1 MALEREKSMNRMM
14 QAARIGGMTG
24 ALLVLLGMAPRAAQ
38 AQFNSNLGNVT
49 LNALVQDYI
58 AVNVNV
64 AAVNFFLVP
73 GTGPTAGAPVV
84 TVTTTW
90 NMNPGNKPTLSLY
103 GYFAS
108 SAAALTSGAGNNIPS
123 ANVLAS
129 VNGGAPAAFLQS
141 GPFGAAGASL
151 QIFSLVISGLNKNG
165 TRNDTLNLLINLTSQ
180 PNLPAGVYSG
190 VLNLQARAL

>member
-1 MALEREKSMNRMM
+1 MALELEKSMNRVI
-14 QAARIGGMTG
+14 QAVRFGGMAG
-24 ALLVLLGMAPRAAQ
+24 AFLVLLGMPHVAQ
-38 AQFNSNLGNVT
+38 AQFVSNVGNVT
-49 LNALVQDYI
+49 LNASVQDFI
-58 AVNVNV
+58 AVNVNA

-73 GTGPTAGAPVV
+73 GTGPTAGAPTV

-90 NMNPGNKPTLSLY
+90 NLNPGNKPTLSLY

-108 SAAALTSGAGNNIPS
+108 SAGALTSGAGNNIPS

-129 VNGGAPAAFLQS
+129 INGGAPAAFTQS

-151 QIFSLVISGLNKNG
+151 QIFSILISGLNKNG
-165 TRNDTLNLLINLTSQ
+165 TRSDTLNLLINLTSQ
-180 PNLPAGVYSG
+180 PSLPAGTYTG